1 MAESFEVPDFDT
13 VRDQMTAFASNRA
26 PEFRTSPVDW
36 LGEQIGSQAQ
46 VQQALGEKVG
56 RAANDAVPTESTS
69 TVGLDTW
76 ADGLG
81 LYSGKP
87 GVYGRRVPTRAM
99 GATIQITGDRGTPYL
114 ANQAGT
120 GPGGVPVKLRSAV
133 TISGTPP
140 GTGNATGIIDADV
153 DGEAGN
159 LLAGAVITWVSP
171 PPGSDPSGV
180 LLTGMSTK
188 ARGAEQDP
196 ELLKREQDKLRN
208 PPNGG
213 NGAQFAAWI
222 DQAVDG
228 TGQALAPIPVNV
240 YRYPNYFDMGSPLL
254 VVALPGAGLA
264 RKPDSALLAA
274 YALYLDGTVA
284 VPGQRPVSVTENI
297 AGPYMPDARALVI
310 KARTVP
316 SEDTYRF
323 DWVRGDT
330 AYVINSFTATI
341 PAGAPAGTNFVLE
354 LNRFAPV
361 DLKTAITKA
370 QLPKI
375 FCHFVDGAGT
385 LLGPVVPEQA
395 PCLGYRDNVGTTS
408 LYLQVSSA
416 ANWASWASVNN
427 EVFAGGPIVIPV
439 AQAIDDRVNSL
450 GPSKAS
456 GLDDQAQQWEDTLAV
471 TGVSTAAETTLD
483 TDGVTRLVTRCIAGG
498 VLIGIGGA
506 AVPIA
511 QDVQASDT
519 TVNGPELLRSGRILV
534 TD

>member
-1 MAESFEVPDFDT
+1 
-13 VRDQMTAFASNRA
+13 MTAFASNRA
-26 PEFRTSPVDW
+26 PEYRTSPVDW
-36 LGEQIGSQAQ
+36 LGEQIGAQAQ

-81 LYSGKP
+81 LYSGTP
-87 GVYGRRVPTRAM
+87 GVYGRRVATRAM
-99 GATIQITGDRGTPYL
+99 GATAQITGDRGTSYL
-114 ANQAGT
+114 AGQAGT
-120 GPGGVPVKLRSAV
+120 GPGGVPVKLRGAV
-133 TISGTPP
+133 TIPGTPP
-140 GTGNATGIIDADV
+140 GTGNVMGVIDADG
-153 DGEAGN
+153 DGETGN
-159 LLAGAVITWVSP
+159 LLAGAIIDWIAP
-171 PPGSDPSGV
+171 PTGSDPKAV
-180 LLTGMSTK
+180 LLTGMATK
-188 ARGAEQDP
+188 ARSIEQDP

-228 TGQALAPIPVNV
+228 TGQALSPMPVSV

-254 VVALPGAGLA
+254 VVTLPGAGLA
-264 RKPDSALLAA
+264 RKPDAALLAA

-284 VPGQRPVSVTENI
+284 IPGQRPVSVTENI
-297 AGPYMPDARALVI
+297 AGPYMPELRVLVI

-323 DWVRGDT
+323 DWSRGDT
-330 AYVINSFTATI
+330 AYVVNSFTATV
-341 PAGAPAGTNFVLE
+341 PAGAPPGTNFVLE
-354 LNRFAPV
+354 LSRFAPA
-361 DLKTAITKA
+361 DLKTAITKG

-375 FCHFVDGAGT
+375 YCHFVDGTGA
-385 LLGPVVPEQA
+385 LLGPIVPEQA
-395 PCLGYRDNVGTTS
+395 PCLGYKDNVSTTS
-408 LYLQVSSA
+408 LYLQVSSS
-416 ANWASWASVNN
+416 ANWAAWTSVNN
-427 EVFAGGPIVIPV
+427 EVFAGGPIVVPV

-483 TDGVTRLVTRCIAGG
+483 TDGITRLVTRCLAGG
-498 VLIGIGGA
+498 VLIGIGGSGA
-506 AVPIA
+506 LLA
-511 QDVQASDT
+511 QDVQATDT